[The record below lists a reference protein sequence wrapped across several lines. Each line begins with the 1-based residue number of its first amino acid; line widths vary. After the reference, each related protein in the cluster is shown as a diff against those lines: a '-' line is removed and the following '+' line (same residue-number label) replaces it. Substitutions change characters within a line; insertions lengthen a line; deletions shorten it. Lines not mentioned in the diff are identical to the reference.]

1 MTRASPVPP
10 QQSSPALP
18 DHLRFAGLPFVQ
30 QRAQLE
36 QIMRADPAIMDLL
49 HALKKFDL
57 PDWLLVSGA
66 IYNNV
71 WNHLTGRPSMTGVK
85 DCDVFYFDDADLSF
99 EAEDRVIRRV
109 EAQLGTF
116 TPPVEVRN
124 QARVHLW
131 APKKFGIDFPPL
143 ASTGEALKNFA
154 CTTHAVGI
162 RLDADERMEIVAP
175 FGLEAIF
182 AFRLVP
188 NYTLNN
194 GATHE
199 RKARRALAI
208 WPELTVEPWQK
219 RS

>member
-1 MTRASPVPP
+1 MTRIP
-10 QQSSPALP
+10 SPASHRTCP
-18 DHLRFAGLPFVQ
+18 ASSGHLRFAGLPLAQ
-30 QRAQLE
+30 QREQLE
-36 QIMRADPAIMDLL
+36 NIMRADPAIMALL
-49 HALKKFDL
+49 RALKRLDL

-85 DCDVFYFDDADLSF
+85 DCDVLYFDDTDLSF

-131 APKKFGIDFPPL
+131 APKKFGIELSPL
-143 ASTGEALKNFA
+143 ASTVEALKNFA

-162 RLDADERMEIVAP
+162 RLDADDRMKVVAP

-199 RKARRALAI
+199 RKARRALEI
-208 WPELTVEPWQK
+208 WPELTVEPWQE